1 MRKPNQS
8 LHFFLMIVIVLILIG
23 TIFIYSASSVFALEA
38 HGSATYF
45 VHKQLVGLV
54 LGLIALFAIQFVSIG
69 TFQKLS
75 PLFLL
80 ATIGITGLTLMP
92 SLSSTIHGSSRWF
105 RIAGFS
111 FQPSEILKVAF
122 VLYLAAFLDKRAN
135 KRRIT
140 LRDYLPLFTLLG
152 ASSVILLQQPDFGT
166 TVTLFATTFI
176 LLFVASFPLKHIL
189 LALGS
194 VIPVAIALVIAKPYR
209 LQRILTF
216 LNPWRDPKGAGFQII
231 QSLIAIGSGGFW
243 RVGIGQSK
251 QKFFYLPMQH
261 TDFIFSIIAEET
273 GFLGCMILISLFG
286 MLLYFGIRIAMLQ
299 TDPFKF
305 FTIIGCTIL
314 ITMQVVINIGVA
326 SGLLPTKGMG
336 LPFISYG
343 NTGLIA
349 NILMIGLVVRMAR
362 KD

>member
-1 MRKPNQS
+1 MYKKTQP
-8 LHFFLMIVIVLILIG
+8 LHVFLLLVAALLLIG
-23 TIFIYSASSVFALEA
+23 TIFIYSSSSVFALES
-38 HGSATYF
+38 HGSPTYF
-45 VHKQLVGLV
+45 VHKQLIGM
-54 LGLIALFAIQFVSIG
+54 LIGIVALFTLQCVSIE
-69 TFQKLS
+69 TLKKLS

-80 ATIGITGLTLMP
+80 VMTTITGLTLLP

-105 RIAGFS
+105 KIGGFS

-122 VLYLAAFLDKRAN
+122 VLYLAMFIAKRAH
-135 KRRIT
+135 RRVIS
-140 LRDYLPLFTLLG
+140 LRDYIPLFVLLG
-152 ASSVILLQQPDFGT
+152 LASIILLQQPDFGT

-176 LLFVASFPLKHIL
+176 VLFVASFPLKHIL
-189 LALGS
+189 IAAGS
-194 VIPVAIALVIAKPYR
+194 AIPVAIALVIAKPYR

-243 RVGIGQSK
+243 GVGIGQSK

-273 GFLGCMILISLFG
+273 GFLGSCALLIIFAG
-286 MLLYFGIRIAMLQ
+286 LLYFGIRLATAQ
-299 TDPFKF
+299 TDPFRF
-305 FTIIGCTIL
+305 FSIFGSITL
-314 ITMQVVINIGVA
+314 ITLQVIINIGVA

-349 NILMIGLVVRMAR
+349 NLMLVGVIIRMS
-362 KD
+362 KK